1 MFKMK
6 VLFHV
11 DDSARWTMALGNA
24 SNLLQYGHTT
34 GTPFEIEIVA
44 NGPAV
49 CELVLETATE
59 VGIGA
64 QLESLASSVRI
75 CACNNALRANDI
87 AIEGLYPFVQVVP
100 AGVAE
105 IAIRQSE
112 GFAYIKP

>member
-1 MFKMK
+1 MK

-11 DDSARWTMALGNA
+11 DDSARLTMAMGNA
-24 SNLLQYGHTT
+24 ANLLQYGVSS
-34 GTPFEIEIVA
+34 GTPLEIEIVV

-49 CELVLETATE
+49 CALRAETAAKL
-59 VGIGA
+59 GIA
-64 QLESLASSVRI
+64 VQLELLAPSVRI

-87 AIEGLYPFVQVVP
+87 LAEELYPFIQVVP

-105 IAIRQSE
+105 IAFRQGE